1 MKQLNQPGDLANG
14 NRGVCLAIGMF
25 DGVHLGHQQV
35 LRQAVNDA
43 ARHEALAVAV
53 TFDQHPANVVA
64 PDRAP
69 ALLQTRPQRLRAIE
83 PTGIDA

>member
-1 MKQLNQPGDLANG
+1 
-14 NRGVCLAIGMF
+14 MF

-53 TFDQHPANVVA
+53 TFDQHPA
-64 PDRAP
+64 
-69 ALLQTRPQRLRAIE
+69 
-83 PTGIDA
+83 